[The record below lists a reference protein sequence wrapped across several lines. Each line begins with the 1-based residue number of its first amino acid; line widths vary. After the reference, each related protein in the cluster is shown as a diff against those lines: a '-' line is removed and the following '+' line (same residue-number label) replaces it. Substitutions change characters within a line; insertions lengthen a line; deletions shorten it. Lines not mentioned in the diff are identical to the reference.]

1 MQARSEIRRRTQGT
15 YLRLSLRELPP
26 IYGRFRQNL
35 RRAGRRAGPRRPPV
49 PPGRRPGSAAR
60 GGTQARGPQ
69 TAPAPGRRPGNRAL
83 SSAGTDRFEDPFYV
97 PADRTV
103 LRQLCPCPEG
113 TAANIGGCRAI
124 PYGIPWRWRT
134 AGGNAVPA
142 SIPRNCEKQFRG
154 GREIREASWL
164 SRLKGQL

>member
-1 MQARSEIRRRTQGT
+1 LRSIDKPVPSIDKKARDDRSQIRSYLANRRISGSWPQFQLPATASSRRSCFPFSRFPWMQARSEIRRRTQGT

-83 SSAGTDRFEDPFYV
+83 SSAGTDRF
-97 PADRTV
+97 
-103 LRQLCPCPEG
+103 
-113 TAANIGGCRAI
+113 
-124 PYGIPWRWRT
+124 
-134 AGGNAVPA
+134 
-142 SIPRNCEKQFRG
+142 
-154 GREIREASWL
+154 
-164 SRLKGQL
+164 